1 MLKESTVKDKLMAK
15 VDNNLTEELQNSKH
29 FAEKLQWAKE
39 FVKGRNIIKEIEEAN
54 KKAGIK
60 HDFPEIK

>member
-15 VDNNLTEELQNSKH
+15 VDNNLTEELKNSKH

-39 FVKGRNIIKEIEEAN
+39 FVKGRNIIKEIEEAD